1 PPGSTLDETARTTEV
16 MRRTIESVEGV
27 ERILV
32 IGGASPLGDIDI
44 RRANVVVILERLDNG
59 LKRKL
64 LELAGKLPVIG
75 SSVPLPSNNGRLRPQ
90 VDIEAEV
97 FQRLAT
103 VPDILAFKLGGPG
116 AGGRPVSYNI
126 LSPNEADLQ
135 QAIVTLERGLADEP
149 LLANIATESS
159 LPRPEIRITP
169 RAEEAARL
177 GVTTQ
182 AIAAI
187 VRVATIG

>member
-1 PPGSTLDETARTTEV
+1 SLLVARLITPMMAAYLMRAKDADEKHAEEGALMRGYLWLIRHTTAVPRLPWIRVRFPAYYLTFVVAVLVVIVSVIFMMKVPGNLFPPDDESRFAISVELPPGSTLDETARTTEV

-75 SSVPLPSNNGRLRPQ
+75 SS
-90 VDIEAEV
+90 
-97 FQRLAT
+97 
-103 VPDILAFKLGGPG
+103 
-116 AGGRPVSYNI
+116 
-126 LSPNEADLQ
+126 
-135 QAIVTLERGLADEP
+135 
-149 LLANIATESS
+149 
-159 LPRPEIRITP
+159 
-169 RAEEAARL
+169 
-177 GVTTQ
+177 
-182 AIAAI
+182 
-187 VRVATIG
+187 